1 MAIERSPTIAN
12 GNPPKVLLRPRRFS
26 TTIQRNMAILVT
38 AVIVAA
44 ILLIGKSAY
53 GFAACA
59 LFVAA
64 FMLWWDGQPGRPL
77 DSDL

>member
-1 MAIERSPTIAN
+1 MATERSPTIAN

-26 TTIQRNMAILVT
+26 NTIQRNMAILVT

>member
-1 MAIERSPTIAN
+1 MS
-12 GNPPKVLLRPRRFS
+12 
-26 TTIQRNMAILVT
+26 ILVT

-44 ILLIGKSAY
+44 ILLIGNSAY

>member
-1 MAIERSPTIAN
+1 ME
-12 GNPPKVLLRPRRFS
+12 L
-26 TTIQRNMAILVT
+26 LVT

-44 ILLIGKSAY
+44 IVLIGKSSY
-53 GFAACA
+53 GLAACA

-77 DSDL
+77 DSDLN